1 MIPAQKTANKPN
13 VFQRF
18 MPILYWLP
26 GYQRT
31 WLRPDLIA
39 GLTVVA
45 LLIPEGMAYAELAGM
60 PPEAAFL
67 AAPIGLLLY
76 AVFGSSRQLV
86 VAVSSAVAVMSASI
100 VSGFAVQGSAEFIAI
115 TSALAIM
122 VGIVAII
129 FGLLRLGVI
138 ARFFSESIMTGFIFG
153 LALVIVMKQLPKL
166 FGIEAIDGNFWQRI
180 FDLAQNLSETH
191 VLTLVVGAS
200 SLLLMLLIERYLE
213 RVPAALIVLFYGILV
228 SAIFGLDAK
237 GVHVVGE
244 IPRTFPIPAWPDISF
259 RQWLLLIPGAV
270 GITLVAFAEA
280 VGPARDF
287 AAKYKYSINENQEL
301 VGLGTANFG
310 AGFFQG
316 FSIGSSLS
324 KSAANDAAGA
334 KTQMSSIVAAGI
346 TLLVGLFLTWMFAP
360 LPEAT
365 LAAIVIVAIS
375 GMFKMPEM
383 RRLYRLNRTE
393 FWLAMI
399 TFFGVLTYHEALV
412 ALLLGVVLALGVL
425 VYRTS
430 QTRLSILGR
439 EPGRMAFS
447 SVEQHPQNQTWPELM
462 FVRPDQELF
471 FANVAAIR
479 QDIRELVQSD
489 EEPVQWLVLD
499 LEMTSHLDT
508 DTLDALS
515 GLNQELLELEVNL
528 FIANAHAD
536 VRALLERSGVFE
548 EIGADRIFSGSIV
561 DVLEKYVLESKLLS
575 GLGREIS
582 EEYIQHILRLVAV
595 VKSQAYEVDN
605 ARLEKLEDHLRQS
618 LHILRETDPGENLEM
633 K

>member
-1 MIPAQKTANKPN
+1 MIPGKKTANKPSG
-13 VFQRF
+13 FRRF

-166 FGIEAIDGNFWQRI
+166 FGIEAIDGNFWQRLL
-180 FDLAQNLSETH
+180 DLAQNLSETH

-393 FWLAMI
+393 FWLATI

-471 FANVAAIR
+471 FANVAPIR
-479 QDIRELVQSD
+479 QDIRELVQSG

-515 GLNQELLELEVNL
+515 GLNQELLELEVKL

-561 DVLEKYVLESKLLS
+561 DVLEKYVLERKLLS
-575 GLGREIS
+575 GLGREVS
-582 EEYIQHILRLVAV
+582 EEYIQHILRLVEV
-595 VKSQAYEVDN
+595 VKSQAKEVDN

-618 LHILRETDPGENLEM
+618 LYILRESDPGENPTTE
-633 K
+633 

>member
-1 MIPAQKTANKPN
+1 MISTNKNASKPSG
-13 VFQRF
+13 FRRF

-39 GLTVVA
+39 GLTIVA

-60 PPEAAFL
+60 PPETAFL

-76 AVFGSSRQLV
+76 AFFGSSRQLV

-100 VSGFAVQGSAEFIAI
+100 VSGFAAQGSAEFVTI

-129 FGLLRLGVI
+129 FGLLRLGII

-153 LALVIVMKQLPKL
+153 LAIVIVMKQLPKI
-166 FGIEAIDGNFWQRI
+166 FGLEAIDGNFWQRLI
-180 FDLAQNLSETH
+180 DLTQNLSETH
-191 VLTLVVGAS
+191 ILTLFVGIS
-200 SLLLMLLIERYLE
+200 SLLIMLLVERYLE
-213 RVPAALIVLFYGILV
+213 RVPAALVTLFYGILI
-228 SAIFGLDAK
+228 SAILGLDVK

-244 IPRTFPIPAWPDISF
+244 IPRSFPIPAWPSISF

-280 VGPARDF
+280 IGPARDF
-287 AAKYKYSINENQEL
+287 AAKYKYSIDENQEL
-301 VGLGTANFG
+301 VGLGSANFG
-310 AGFFQG
+310 AGLFQG

-324 KSAANDAAGA
+324 KSAANEAAGA

-375 GMFKMPEM
+375 GMFKVPEM
-383 RRLYRLNRTE
+383 RRLYRLNRAE
-393 FWLAMI
+393 FWLATI
-399 TFFGVLTYHEALV
+399 TFIGVLTYHEALV

-439 EPGRMAFS
+439 EPGRMSFS
-447 SVEQHPQNQTWPELM
+447 SLERHPQNQTSPEIM

-479 QDIRELVQSD
+479 QDIRELVQSA
-489 EEPVQWLVLD
+489 EKPVKVFVLD

-508 DTLDALS
+508 DTLDGLR
-515 GLNQELLELEVNL
+515 GLNQELQEMDVKL

-536 VRALLERSGVFE
+536 VRALLERSGVSD
-548 EIGADRIFSGSIV
+548 EIGEDRIFSGSIV
-561 DVLEKYVLESKLLS
+561 DVLAEYVLEGKFIS
-575 GLGREIS
+575 GLGREVS
-582 EEYIQHILRLVAV
+582 EEYIQNILRLVEV
-595 VKSQAYEVDN
+595 VKSQAKDVDIE
-605 ARLEKLEDHLRQS
+605 RLEKLEDLLKQS
-618 LHILRETDPGENLEM
+618 LHILREFDRGENPETE
-633 K
+633 